1 MEGALTPES
10 AEAVREAVA
19 GALAEESPLEVL
31 GAGSK
36 RDYGRPSE
44 AARKL
49 NLSALSGVALY
60 EPEELV
66 MTAGVGTRLSEIEA
80 RLTQYGQ
87 FLAFEP
93 ADYGPL
99 LGGTAGQATIGGVLA
114 CNLSGPRRIAA
125 GAARDH
131 FLGVEAVSGRGEAF
145 KSGGRVMKNVTGYDM
160 CKLLAGSF
168 GTLAVMTKVTF
179 KVLPAPEETRTV
191 LIRGLEDGPAVE
203 AMTRALRGPWE
214 VSGAAHLTK
223 PLAATSAVA
232 SVADA
237 DAAATALR
245 LEGPAPSVAARAA
258 ALSEELSAFGGAQA
272 LHTEDSNALWREIGN
287 VAPFRKD
294 RERHV
299 WRLSVPPSAAPGV
312 VERISASLDALAFYD
327 WGGGLIWLSLPATGD
342 GAQVVESER
351 IVRAAIAGAGGHATL
366 IRADAETRR
375 TVPVFEPQPG
385 PLARL
390 TARVKENF
398 DPKGILNAGRM
409 YAGV

>member
-1 MEGALTPES
+1 MEGALTPENP
-10 AEAVREAVA
+10 EAVREAVA
-19 GALAEESPLEVL
+19 GALAEEAPLEVL

-44 AARKL
+44 AARVL
-49 NLSALSGVALY
+49 DLSRLSGVSLY

-66 MTAGVGTRLSEIEA
+66 MTAGAGTRLSEIEA

-99 LGGTAGQATIGGVLA
+99 LGGAAGTATIGGVLA

-131 FLGVEAVSGRGEAF
+131 FLGAQAVSGRGEAF

-168 GTLAVMTKVTF
+168 GTLAVMTEVTF
-179 KVLPAPEETRTV
+179 KLLPAPEETRTV
-191 LIRGLEDGPAVE
+191 LIHGLEDAPAVE
-203 AMTRALRGPWE
+203 AMTRALQGPWE
-214 VSGAAHLTK
+214 VSGAAHLTR
-223 PLAATSAVA
+223 PLAATSAVS
-232 SVADA
+232 SVGGADA
-237 DAAATALR
+237 SATALR

-258 ALSEELSAFGGAQA
+258 ALSEELSAFGGPEE
-272 LHTEDSNALWREIGN
+272 LRTRESNALWREIGD
-287 VAPFRKD
+287 VAPFMEDQD
-294 RERHV
+294 RQV
-299 WRLSVPPSAAPGV
+299 WRISVPPSAAPGV
-312 VERISASLDALAFYD
+312 VEGISARLDALAFYD
-327 WGGGLIWLSLPATGD
+327 WGGGLVWLSLPAAAEDAHG
-342 GAQVVESER
+342 
-351 IVRAAIAGAGGHATL
+351 IVRAAIAEAGGHATL

>member
-1 MEGALTPES
+1 MEGALTPENP
-10 AEAVREAVA
+10 EAVREAVA
-19 GALAEESPLEVL
+19 GALAEEAPLEVL

-36 RDYGRPSE
+36 RAYGRPSE
-44 AARKL
+44 AARVL
-49 NLSALSGVALY
+49 DLSRLSGVSLY

-66 MTAGVGTRLSEIEA
+66 MTAGAGTKLSEIEA
-80 RLTQYGQ
+80 RLAQYGQ

-99 LGGTAGQATIGGVLA
+99 LGGTAGAATIGGVLA

-131 FLGVEAVSGRGEAF
+131 FLGAQAVSGRGEAF

-168 GTLAVMTKVTF
+168 GTLAVMTEVTF
-179 KVLPAPEETRTV
+179 KLLPAPEETRTV
-191 LIRGLEDGPAVE
+191 LIHGLEDAAAVE
-203 AMTRALRGPWE
+203 AMTRALQGPWE
-214 VSGAAHLTK
+214 VSGAAHLTR
-223 PLAATSAVA
+223 PLAATSAVS
-232 SVADA
+232 SVGDA
-237 DAAATALR
+237 DASATALR
-245 LEGPAPSVAARAA
+245 LEGPAPSVATRAA
-258 ALSEELSAFGGAQA
+258 ALSEELSAFGAKEELQ
-272 LHTEDSNALWREIGN
+272 TQESNALWREIGD
-287 VAPFRKD
+287 VAPFMEEQD
-294 RERHV
+294 RQV
-299 WRLSVPPSAAPGV
+299 WRISVPPSAAPGV
-312 VERISASLDALAFYD
+312 VDRISVRLDALAFYD
-327 WGGGLIWLSLPATGD
+327 WGGGLVWLSLPAAAEDAHG
-342 GAQVVESER
+342 
-351 IVRAAIAGAGGHATL
+351 IVRAAIAEAGGHATL